1 MRCAAGERTV
11 LHIAWKHGLHP
22 NQASLRKHKA
32 SEKPVELFERR
43 PKAGLEPQRRLPAVA
58 SLTKHARLA
67 ELGGTDSSEAASD
80 ERAKGE
86 ARWVRRSTRL
96 WTLRNERRSLE
107 WRSLPP
113 RT

>member
-1 MRCAAGERTV
+1 MRCAASEKTV
-11 LHIAWKHGLHP
+11 LHIEWKHGLHP

-43 PKAGLEPQRRLPAVA
+43 PKAGLEPRRLPAVA
-58 SLTKHARLA
+58 GWTKHARLA

-86 ARWVRRSTRL
+86 ARWVRRATRL
-96 WTLRNERRSLE
+96 
-107 WRSLPP
+107 
-113 RT
+113 